1 MFNPRLLS
9 IDRSTNIT
17 AIAICYGFLRSW
29 MTLGHEITIGET
41 RKHFELKMRRGTGRN
56 IRNIAVRL

>member
-29 MTLGHEITIGET
+29 MTLGHEITIG
-41 RKHFELKMRRGTGRN
+41 RRD
-56 IRNIAVRL
+56 A